1 MSAATGEEWRTR
13 HPKQL
18 HIRSTVGW
26 TNWLEEVGAACRRSK
41 VGVIDEALHL
51 FARVHGYPPAS
62 KLVCWVIGYG
72 TRPALLCWPTA
83 SLADQT
89 LPQSDVRL
97 REVRPGDRR

>member
-18 HIRSTVGW
+18 HIRSTAGW

-72 TRPALLCWPTA
+72 TRLRLCA
-83 SLADQT
+83 G
-89 LPQSDVRL
+89 
-97 REVRPGDRR
+97 RPDRIAGGPDAAPVGCATTRSSTW